1 MWVEL
6 THLGGPEKCTETGR
20 RVGGSA
26 GGAWVI
32 FGLPLPGEWPPEGNP
47 QAPRALNQAGMQRP
61 WQWPAQLLLLGLD
74 RPLWPLPRTQAAME
88 EGADG

>member
-1 MWVEL
+1 MVTWVLHAEFCPDPWCGAGGWAEAETSALRVEL

-32 FGLPLPGEWPPEGNP
+32 FGLPLPREWPPEGNP

-61 WQWPAQLLLLGLD
+61 
-74 RPLWPLPRTQAAME
+74 
-88 EGADG
+88 